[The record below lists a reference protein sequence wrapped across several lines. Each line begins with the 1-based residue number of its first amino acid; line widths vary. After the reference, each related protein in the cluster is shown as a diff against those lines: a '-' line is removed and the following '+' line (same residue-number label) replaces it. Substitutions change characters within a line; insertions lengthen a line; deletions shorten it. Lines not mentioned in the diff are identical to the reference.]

1 MIELSASSFFSF
13 PKGEERE
20 NQDSILPVRK
30 VGDSYIFA
38 VADGVGSYA
47 GAKEASKMAVNY
59 LNQLQE
65 NQLHNIDDIFN
76 NIRNEIIKI
85 ANNNSDFVKAA
96 TTLTFGIFNYN
107 GLTIGHIGDCRLYV
121 TEKGKLRQKTK
132 DHTNHQKLLDE
143 KIYTKKELKELPGKN
158 VINEA
163 ITKRFEMN
171 YDTTFIPIS
180 DLYRDDN
187 NMISFYLMSDGAH
200 QHWEHRPRFSL
211 NTISH
216 ADSFSASLR
225 KRIEKNPT
233 DYYSLVAVQFKIS

>member
-233 DYYSLVAVQFKIS
+233 DDYSLVAVQFKIS